1 MPSRKRSAAGA
12 VSGGSL
18 YLDSHGK
25 AGLTALTGQTISQY
39 VSTVV
44 GAAAGLC
51 AGLAGGVNRK
61 NPSKG

>member
-25 AGLTALTGQTISQY
+25 AGLTALTGQTISQN

-51 AGLAGGVNRK
+51 AGLADF
-61 NPSKG
+61 